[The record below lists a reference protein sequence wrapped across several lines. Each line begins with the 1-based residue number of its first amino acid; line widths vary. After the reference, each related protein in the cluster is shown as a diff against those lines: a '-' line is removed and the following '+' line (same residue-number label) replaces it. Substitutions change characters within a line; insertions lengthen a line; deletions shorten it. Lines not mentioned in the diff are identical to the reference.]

1 MLAVMI
7 VVAVLAILVA
17 AALVYTGREAA
28 SANQFKRRETMSA
41 CSRGARNFVMSQI
54 RVGALGR
61 ANAGQFSG
69 QVQVG
74 DLLIKT
80 GHLDLPQASPPAIAM
95 TPCAGSNPTSMMTD
109 LTNYTLGVSGG
120 GLGRQ
125 CYQVVAHCINTATQ
139 DRAEVEFQVT
149 VAL

>member
-7 VVAVLAILVA
+7 VVAVLTLLVA
-17 AALVYTGREAA
+17 SALVYTGREAG

-61 ANAGQFSG
+61 QNAEQFAG
-69 QVQVG
+69 EVLVG
-74 DLLIKT
+74 DLRIRT
-80 GHLDLPQASPPAIAM
+80 GHLDLPAASPPARAI
-95 TPCAGSNPTSMMTD
+95 TPCPGGGPTSMMTD
-109 LTNYTLGVSGG
+109 LTNSSTGPGG
-120 GLGRQ
+120 SMGRQ
-125 CYQVVAHCINTATQ
+125 CYQIVAHCINTATT
-139 DRAEVEFQVT
+139 DRVEVEFQVT